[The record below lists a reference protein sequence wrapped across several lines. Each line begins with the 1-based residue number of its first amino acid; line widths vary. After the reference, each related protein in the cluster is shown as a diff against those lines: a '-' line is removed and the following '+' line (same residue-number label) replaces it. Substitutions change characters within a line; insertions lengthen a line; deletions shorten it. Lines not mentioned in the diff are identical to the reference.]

1 MQIALYKTDRLGK
14 EQNHKMTWNINN
26 NYKNLFSNIS
36 SNTERKSNAITNT
49 QDLFQQTASETALKE
64 NKAAVID
71 HLEHTVIKNSAK
83 LFDMAAT
90 ALNHIKEEKGG
101 YDYEDVVN
109 SAAAAYAKLYAD
121 IEKRYQD
128 TNASYHSADGTRVTK
143 EDEIAWLEQAYETK
157 IISEQTNARIAAQ
170 REKFSGHIAEVPEK
184 EIAQIADDFYAAR
197 KRHMDFLES
206 SKHTEQSENG
216 K

>member
-1 MQIALYKTDRLGK
+1 
-14 EQNHKMTWNINN
+14 MTWNINN

-36 SNTERKSNAITNT
+36 SNTKRISNPNPNT
-49 QDLFQQTASETALKE
+49 QNVFQPAASETALKE

-83 LFDMAAT
+83 LFDMAAS

-109 SAAAAYAKLYAD
+109 TAAAAYAKLYAD

-128 TNASYHSADGTRVTK
+128 TTASYHSADGTRVTK

-157 IISEQTNARIAAQ
+157 IVWEQTNARTAAQ

-184 EIAQIADDFYAAR
+184 EIARIADDFYAAR
-197 KRHMDFLES
+197 KRHMDFL
-206 SKHTEQSENG
+206 KALKDTAQSENG